1 MDLRKASSTMGPL
14 FPIAFPNSLRATAKA
29 CLFAATAALFGS
41 CISDGPNQ
49 TGGAYLA
56 DHGILL
62 KDPLYHV
69 TVKGFPVDSFW
80 TTELEPNHYNDSVL
94 LAGRIGDFT
103 AEPRFAFHVS
113 DTAMLDSLVADSTT
127 GLRLSLGFP
136 LWPTNGEKQL
146 RKLIN
151 DSTVETQGVIAF
163 EARAWDFNDSF
174 VTSSAWGDSIVQW
187 NRQYLIPND
196 SLSRLSPPTSR
207 DTIVISVKNAYAQPN
222 FLQAV
227 GLPRLKKTLTEAM
240 SRRHYVQMRLIP
252 IHPVVPDTTYG
263 PEIDTAT
270 NLKVQHIAFKTQV
283 DSGSAM
289 LRLGGQFGDA
299 AAYLHYGPLLL
310 FGHPV
315 SADGKILVD
324 GFNSNSKNRL
334 QTYLISSGV
343 HAVNYQLS
351 YGGPTTNM
359 LNAKIRGLHI
369 TLDRARL
376 LDSLDA
382 ALTRQ
387 GITPQPRGS
396 DQFALDYYVPLA
408 SMSLPIEKPSLEG
421 GFPLQ
426 FNLISSVDTLLGDTL
441 GGGIRVD
448 SIPKDG
454 KKVLWYTYEIGHPEN
469 TQDEVSISYLQENA
483 LIRKV
488 ILAFSKD
495 SARNDTTFI
504 GLGETKQWTTSL
516 TGYGK
521 SILYI
526 NLESD
531 SLGGFLKVKSFLN
544 ARRSAEN
551 NDYRDPQTGEPID
564 LLAKKVEH
572 FLKPGADAITL
583 RATGGIQALLN
594 RTRFGTNAI
603 HDFQFEPAQHPVN
616 TVAGTAPDTIAQTV
630 PFPVLSVIPP
640 KITAGKLT
648 VDLDLYLFPLKA
660 R

>member
-1 MDLRKASSTMGPL
+1 MGPL

-94 LAGRIGDFT
+94 LAGRVGDFT

-113 DTAMLDSLVADSTT
+113 DTAMIDSLLVDSSSV
-127 GLRLSLGFP
+127 LRLSLGFP
-136 LWPTNGEKQL
+136 LWPTNGEAQL

-151 DSTVETQGVIAF
+151 DSTAKTQGLIAF
-163 EARAWDFNDSF
+163 EARSWDFNDSF
-174 VTSSAWGDSIVQW
+174 IISSAWGDSIAQW

-196 SLSRLSPPTSR
+196 SLSRLLSPTSR
-207 DTIVISVKNAYAQPN
+207 DTIVIRVRDAYAQPN
-222 FLQAV
+222 PLQAM
-227 GLPRLKKTLTEAM
+227 GLPRLKKTLTAAQ

-263 PEIDTAT
+263 PDLDTGGV
-270 NLKVQHIAFKTQV
+270 KIQHIVFKTQA

-289 LRLGGQFGDA
+289 LRIGGQFGDA

-310 FGHPV
+310 FGHSV
-315 SADGKILVD
+315 DTTTHKAIDGV
-324 GFNSNSKNRL
+324 NSTSKNRL

-343 HAVNYQLS
+343 HAVNYQLR
-351 YGGPTTNM
+351 YGGPATNM
-359 LNAKIRGLHI
+359 LNAKIRGLHV
-369 TLDRARL
+369 TLDRARF

-382 ALTRQ
+382 ALARQ

-396 DQFALDYYVPLA
+396 DQFALDYFVPLA

-426 FNLISSVDTLLGDTL
+426 FNLITSVDTLLGDTL
-441 GGGIRVD
+441 GGGVRVD

-469 TQDEVSISYLQENA
+469 TQDEVSISFLQENA

-495 SARNDTTFI
+495 SARNDTTFL

-551 NDYRDPQTGEPID
+551 NEYRDPTTGEPID
-564 LLAKKVEH
+564 VLAKKVEH
-572 FLKPGADAITL
+572 FLKPGADAINL

-594 RTRFGTNAI
+594 RTRFGTNALQ
-603 HDFQFEPAQHPVN
+603 DFQFEPAQHPVN
-616 TVAGTAPDTIAQTV
+616 TGAGTAPDTIAQTV

-640 KITAGKLT
+640 KIIAGKLS
-648 VDLDLYLFPLKA
+648 VDFDLYLFPLKA